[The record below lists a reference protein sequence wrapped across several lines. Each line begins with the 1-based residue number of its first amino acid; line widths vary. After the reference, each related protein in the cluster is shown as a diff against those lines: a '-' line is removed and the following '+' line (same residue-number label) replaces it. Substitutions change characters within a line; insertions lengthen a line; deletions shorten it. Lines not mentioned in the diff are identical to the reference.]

1 MLYTAVKDSE
11 AKGYNVSVSA
21 ERMSVPAGEG

>member
-1 MLYTAVKDSE
+1 MLYTVVKDSV

>member
-1 MLYTAVKDSE
+1 MLYTAVKDSV